1 MITARLYPFLAF
13 LAFTL
18 ATFPAVDAFRRQKS
32 NHTSVSAT
40 FTDVTLNDSD
50 IPHVH
55 YLVEMIGKE
64 FYAAVNQPKYK
75 FFIYMTVGS
84 LPSEKTTIVLVST
97 ICNVLYGISIL
108 IGFLFFR
115 RGPML
120 VFSIATLW
128 IGPALVLI
136 ILGSLGLMVAAFAL
150 YPMASVSVMIL
161 FFFMKS
167 QVAQTLGKR
176 FGLDSDQDGDV
187 DWLDL
192 MYVLANTEL
201 GESIGLLELHDFLH
215 QCKLDPFKEIHLR
228 LDRIH
233 ENTEM
238 GNSTRDSQARL
249 VSYEED
255 DSEGRNPT
263 KKNL

>member
-1 MITARLYPFLAF
+1 MKNVRLLCILAF
-13 LAFTL
+13 AVVTI
-18 ATFPAVDAFRRQKS
+18 PVVDAFRRQKS
-32 NHTSVSAT
+32 NQKPAT
-40 FTDVTLNDSD
+40 YSD
-50 IPHVH
+50 ITMEDEDFPVH

-75 FFIYMTVGS
+75 FFIYMSVGS
-84 LPSEKTTIVLVST
+84 LPNEKDTIVLVST

-120 VFSIATLW
+120 MFSIATLW

-136 ILGSLGLMVAAFAL
+136 ILGSLGLMLAAFAL
-150 YPMASVSVMIL
+150 YPMTSVSVMIL
-161 FFFMKS
+161 FFFLKS

-192 MYVLANTEL
+192 MHVLAKTEL
-201 GESIGLLELHDFLH
+201 GGAIGLLELHDFLH
-215 QCKLDPFKEIHLR
+215 QCKEDPFKEIHRR

-233 ENTEM
+233 ENTNM
-238 GNSTRDSQARL
+238 SNSARLSQAGTL
-249 VSYEED
+249 SYEED
-255 DSEGRNPT
+255 DSEEGKSN